1 MRGLLHKTE
10 LGWQIQY
17 IKRVVT
23 HDSAEA
29 IRCVNLPV
37 HLADTSLNNELLLK
51 SKENELVDFEI
62 IELTCDG
69 SPIVARIVENK
80 FNVFDYSHA
89 GVNKMG
95 TGPGARKV
103 RESIIY
109 KEDDVKKATLMGELS
124 ALLRLRLSVQNENE
138 ISHHGQFIKIA
149 DYIDRKTSEAKKL
162 GWL

>member
-17 IKRVVT
+17 IKRLVT

-37 HLADTSLNNELLLK
+37 HLEDTSLNNELSLK

-69 SPIVARIVENK
+69 APIVARIVENK
-80 FNVFDYSHA
+80 FNVFDSPHA

-95 TGPGARKV
+95 TGQGARKV

-109 KEDDVKKATLMGELS
+109 KEDDIKKAALMGELS
-124 ALLRLRLSVQNENE
+124 ALLRLKLSGQNESE
-138 ISHHGQFIKIA
+138 ISYRGQFIKVA
-149 DYIDRKTSEAKKL
+149 NYIEIKTNEAKLL